1 MRIAAQRQLAILLP
15 ALLAATL
22 ALACSSAD
30 EPARTPGFYAEV
42 AVEVEPQP
50 DDPLAR
56 FGVAEG
62 RSVIRWWYAPDP
74 FRWRWELE
82 TVGSIIDDGVVLT
95 VVDGDD
101 FWEYDDRS
109 NTYRRG
115 ALVVV
120 PAGVMLLPTYNA
132 LVGPANAET
141 IDALIEQWRERGD
154 HPEVGLAGEA
164 TLLGRRTQIVEI
176 RSPGGGVV
184 RAFVD
189 PERMFIMRWAAA
201 GEGGGQSYSS
211 EVTALDYDTEIDASR
226 FTFDPPP
233 GAREVEAP
241 YVQSC
246 SSSSGPVGG
255 ASFPAKPG
263 FLRPAYAPAGY
274 HSTAAG
280 SEGSANGGCGPV
292 AVWPCSKPP
301 MAATSFSASA
311 SVPAVSPAWRAP
323 GNPSTPA
330 SRTPTATPK
339 AASSASSGA
348 TGMSSPSSRAPPCP
362 SKSCCASPSP
372 RALSRLRLDART
384 RPSASFG

>member
-1 MRIAAQRQLAILLP
+1 MFIAAQRQIAILLP
-15 ALLAATL
+15 LLLAATL

-42 AVEVEPQP
+42 AVEVEPSP

-56 FGVAEG
+56 FGIAGG
-62 RSVIRWWYAPDP
+62 RSVIRWWYARDP
-74 FRWRWELE
+74 ARWRWEIE
-82 TVGSIIDDGVVLT
+82 TVGSIIDDGVALT
-95 VVDGDD
+95 VVNEMD

-109 NTYRRG
+109 NTYRRRSIG
-115 ALVVV
+115 VI
-120 PAGVMLLPTYNA
+120 PDGVMLLPTFSA
-132 LVGPANAET
+132 PVGPANAET

-154 HPEVGLAGEA
+154 HLEVDLAGEA
-164 TLLGRRTQIVEI
+164 TLLGRRTQIVEL
-176 RSPGGGVV
+176 RSSTGGSGRV
-184 RAFVD
+184 FVD
-189 PERMFIMRWAAA
+189 PERMFIMRWAGG

-246 SSSSGPVGG
+246 SSSSGPIGG

-280 SEGSANGGCGPV
+280 SGGSANGGCGPV
-292 AVWPCSKPP
+292 AVWSLLEAPDGAYILLRQRLRPGGVP
-301 MAATSFSASA
+301 RAARSWQPVDSSLDDAYRYSAGGVLSLLWRDGDVVALLETDSVSFEELLRIAESS
-311 SVPAVSPAWRAP
+311 SLVPAAP
-323 GNPSTPA
+323 Q
-330 SRTPTATPK
+330 
-339 AASSASSGA
+339 
-348 TGMSSPSSRAPPCP
+348 
-362 SKSCCASPSP
+362 
-372 RALSRLRLDART
+372 
-384 RPSASFG
+384 

>member
-1 MRIAAQRQLAILLP
+1 MFIAAQRQLAILLP
-15 ALLAATL
+15 ALLATTL

-42 AVEVEPQP
+42 AVEVEPRL

-62 RSVIRWWYAPDP
+62 RSVIRWWYARDP
-74 FRWRWELE
+74 ARWRWELE
-82 TVGSIIDDGVVLT
+82 TVGTIIDDGVALT
-95 VVDGDD
+95 VVNEMD

-115 ALVVV
+115 TLVVV
-120 PAGVMLLPTYNA
+120 PDWVGLLPTFSA
-132 LVGPANAET
+132 RVGPADAES

-176 RSPGGGVV
+176 RPPGGGVV

-189 PERMFIMRWAAA
+189 PERMFIMRWA
-201 GEGGGQSYSS
+201 GDGDGGGQSYSS
-211 EVTALDYDTEIDASR
+211 EVTALEYDTEIDAGR

-233 GAREVEAP
+233 GAREVEAS
-241 YVQSC
+241 YAQSC
-246 SSSSGPVGG
+246 RSSSGPIGG

-274 HSTAAG
+274 HSSGAG

-292 AVWPCSKPP
+292 AVW
-301 MAATSFSASA
+301 ALLE
-311 SVPAVSPAWRAP
+311 SPGGGYILLRQRLRP
-323 GNPSTPA
+323 G
-330 SRTPTATPK
+330 
-339 AASSASSGA
+339 GV
-348 TGMSSPSSRAPPCP
+348 
-362 SKSCCASPSP
+362 P
-372 RALSRLRLDART
+372 RAARSWQPVDSGLEEAYRYSEGDILSLLWRDGDIVALLDSDSVSFEELLRIAESSSLVPPA
-384 RPSASFG
+384 P